1 MMHFA
6 RINISG
12 TNITL
17 KQPLMQFFP
26 GHFCSYTGCFLSNLW
41 VAYAFVA
48 GLVDQAWILEA
59 KQGHL
64 LVRWMIRRSYQ
75 NGTMM
80 GPSQGKP
87 LGKTVKLFYSD
98 PQAIFKDPFR
108 RGNNTLICEGSS
120 IYASAIA
127 NKLFFFVRQPIS

>member
-12 TNITL
+12 TNIITL

-26 GHFCSYTGCFLSNLW
+26 
-41 VAYAFVA
+41 

-87 LGKTVKLFYSD
+87 LGKTVKLFYSEYNH
-98 PQAIFKDPFR
+98 P
-108 RGNNTLICEGSS
+108 L
-120 IYASAIA
+120 
-127 NKLFFFVRQPIS
+127 

>member
-12 TNITL
+12 TNIITL

-87 LGKTVKLFYSD
+87 LGKTVKLFYTL
-98 PQAIFKDPFR
+98 KPFSR
-108 RGNNTLICEGSS
+108 IRLGGATTH
-120 IYASAIA
+120 
-127 NKLFFFVRQPIS
+127 